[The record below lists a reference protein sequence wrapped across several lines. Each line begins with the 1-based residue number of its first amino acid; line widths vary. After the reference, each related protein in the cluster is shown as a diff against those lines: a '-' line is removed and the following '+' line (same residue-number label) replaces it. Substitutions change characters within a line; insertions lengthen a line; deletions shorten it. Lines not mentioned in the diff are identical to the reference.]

1 MTEPAERAARAALSA
16 VTEPGAVAIAR
27 RVLSGGPVAA
37 WRAIR
42 SGGAPDL
49 DPRGT
54 LARRAVGVDGAALLD
69 AAAAVGQR
77 FICPGDAEWPE
88 ALDPM
93 TASMDGPDPVPPPL
107 GLWVRGAEPLP
118 VAVARSV
125 AVVGSRAAS
134 RYGAV
139 VASDL
144 GSDLALLGWTVVS
157 GAAYGVDAA
166 AHRGALA
173 LDGGTVAVLACGADV
188 AYPRAHADLLER
200 IADAGLVISELPP
213 GSTPTRSRF
222 LARNRLI
229 AGLAAG
235 VVVVEA
241 ALRSGARS
249 TAGWA
254 QKLSREVLVIP
265 GPVTSALSAGC
276 HELIRQGGATLVTD
290 AREVVEAVGVLG
302 ADALAPR
309 RGESRPLDGVSPDAS
324 VVFDAL
330 SPWEA
335 RPEADVLDATKLPVD
350 AVRVALA
357 ELCESELVVSDDA
370 GGWRILRGGA

>member
-1 MTEPAERAARAALSA
+1 MIEPAERAARAALSA
-16 VTEPGAVAIAR
+16 VTEPGAVPIAR

-54 LARRAVGVDGAALLD
+54 LERRAVGVDGAALLD

-77 FICPGDAEWPE
+77 FVCPGDAEWPD

-107 GLWVRGAEPLP
+107 GLWVRGAESLP

-200 IADAGLVISELPP
+200 IAEAGLVISELPP

-254 QKLSREVLVIP
+254 QKLSREVLVVP

-290 AREVVEAVGVLG
+290 AREIVEAVGTLG

-309 RGESRPLDGVSPDAS
+309 RGESRPLDGVSPDAA

-330 SPWEA
+330 SPWET
-335 RPEADVLDATKLPVD
+335 RSEAAVLDATKLPAD

-357 ELCESELVVSDDA
+357 ELCERELVSHA
-370 GGWRILRGGA
+370 GGGWRILRGGA